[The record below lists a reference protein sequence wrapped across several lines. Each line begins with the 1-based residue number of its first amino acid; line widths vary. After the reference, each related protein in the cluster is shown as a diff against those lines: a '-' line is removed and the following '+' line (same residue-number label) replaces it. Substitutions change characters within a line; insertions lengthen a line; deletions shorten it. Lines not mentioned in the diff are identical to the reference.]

1 MQERY
6 PNIRTCFAHGGQ
18 MAQMN
23 LGRRIQGFD
32 GRPDLFEGKSHPRKA
47 VGHPNIYFD
56 TLVHDTDSLNL
67 MLKRQGSNQIIM
79 GLDDPYPLGEMESEA
94 QSSYP
99 GKLLDLAIDRKLIT
113 KNQYDDIWEDN
124 VLRWLF
130 GNDNAQ
136 KEKLIQKIVS

>member
-1 MQERY
+1 MVALIY
-6 PNIRTCFAHGGQ
+6 
-18 MAQMN
+18 
-23 LGRRIQGFD
+23 LK
-32 GRPDLFEGKSHPRKA
+32 GKTHPRKA

-56 TLVHDTDSLNL
+56 TLVHDTDSLEL

-99 GKLLDLAIDRKLIT
+99 GKLLDLAIDRELISQT
-113 KNQYDDIWEDN
+113 QYDEIWEDN

-130 GNDNAQ
+130 GEDKVQA
-136 KEKLIQKIVS
+136 EKLIQKILS

>member
-1 MQERY
+1 
-6 PNIRTCFAHGGQ
+6 

-32 GRPDLFEGKSHPRKA
+32 GRPDLFHGKTHPRKA
-47 VGHPNIYFD
+47 VGHSNIYFD
-56 TLVHDTDSLNL
+56 TLVHDTDSFDL

-99 GKLLDLAIDRKLIT
+99 GKLLDLAKSQNIIDQT
-113 KNQYDDIWEDN
+113 QYDEIWEDN
-124 VLRWLF
+124 VMRWLF
-130 GNDNAQ
+130 GEDQ
-136 KEKLIQKIVS
+136 KKKEALIKKILN

>member
-1 MQERY
+1 
-6 PNIRTCFAHGGQ
+6 
-18 MAQMN
+18 
-23 LGRRIQGFD
+23 
-32 GRPDLFEGKSHPRKA
+32 
-47 VGHPNIYFD
+47 
-56 TLVHDTDSLNL
+56 

-99 GKLLDLAIDRKLIT
+99 GKLLDLAIDRKLISEA
-113 KNQYDDIWEDN
+113 QYDDIWEDN

-136 KEKLIQKIVS
+136 KENLIQKIVS

>member
-1 MQERY
+1 
-6 PNIRTCFAHGGQ
+6 
-18 MAQMN
+18 MN

>member
-1 MQERY
+1 
-6 PNIRTCFAHGGQ
+6 
-18 MAQMN
+18 
-23 LGRRIQGFD
+23 
-32 GRPDLFEGKSHPRKA
+32 
-47 VGHPNIYFD
+47 
-56 TLVHDTDSLNL
+56 

-113 KNQYDDIWEDN
+113 ENQYDDIWEDN

-130 GNDNAQ
+130 GDDKAK
-136 KEKLIQKIVS
+136 KEELIQKIIS

>member
-1 MQERY
+1 
-6 PNIRTCFAHGGQ
+6 

-113 KNQYDDIWEDN
+113 ENQYDDIWEDN

-136 KEKLIQKIVS
+136 KENLIQKIVS